1 MSNLKDLDIEL
12 DDENIK
18 HNCEKELFDLI
29 FCMNKKYVCYE
40 NMRILDICLEKK
52 NLINHI
58 KSNNVESQ

>member
-52 NLINHI
+52 I
-58 KSNNVESQ
+58 